1 MVSRD
6 SARQPVPAQRDAG
19 EEVLRRRELAALM
32 RPALPALAD
41 WIVREVLR
49 AVPVYARPGDGSYG
63 RVTRHAVECAVELFV
78 DLVEDPLA
86 SRDRLYETCRRLG
99 VGEAREGRTLDDLQA
114 AYRVGTRVG
123 WRWIMRLGRRHRLSS
138 AAMAQLA
145 EMLFGYA
152 DELARMS
159 SRGHRETWAE
169 IEGTRVGLRRRLLR
183 LLTGPGTVPDAVLAE
198 LAAAAGWPV
207 PRQVV
212 AVAAET
218 TVGTSWGPDVLADL
232 DPPQPYLLLPAP
244 VDARALTRL
253 GTRVAVGPP
262 TDVGAAAHSL
272 RWARAALR
280 LVAEGALPDAPVTW
294 CADHLTELWLL
305 SDSPLAEQVARREL
319 APLEQFPERTR
330 RRLGETLLSWLQNG
344 GNSEKIAV
352 DLSVHPQTVRYRV
365 RQLKQAFG
373 DRLDDPDARFAMQAA
388 LRASGLRIT
397 RNEFSSP
404 EA

>member
-1 MVSRD
+1 MSRD
-6 SARQPVPAQRDAG
+6 SARQPVPAPRDVG
-19 EEVLRRRELAALM
+19 EEVVRRRELAALM
-32 RPALPALAD
+32 RPALPALVD
-41 WIVREVLR
+41 GIVREVLR

-63 RVTRHAVECAVELFV
+63 RMTRHAVQCAVELFV

-86 SRDRLYETCRRLG
+86 SRDGLYETCRRLG
-99 VGEAREGRTLDDLQA
+99 AGEAREGRTLDDLQA

-159 SRGHRETWAE
+159 SRGHREAWAE
-169 IEGTRVGLRRRLLR
+169 IEGTRAGLRRRLLR
-183 LLTGPGTVPDAVLAE
+183 LLIGPGTIPDAVLTE

-207 PRQVV
+207 PREVA

-218 TVGTSWGPDVLADL
+218 TVGTSWGSDVLADL

-244 VDARALTRL
+244 VDAKTLTRL

-262 TDVGAAAHSL
+262 TDLSAAAHSL
-272 RWARAALR
+272 RWARTALR
-280 LVAEGALPDAPVTW
+280 LVADGALPDTPVTW
-294 CADHLTELWLL
+294 CTDHLTELWLL

-319 APLEQFPERTR
+319 APLDQFAERTR

-388 LRASGLRIT
+388 LRASGLRT
-397 RNEFSSP
+397 ARNEFSSP
-404 EA
+404 ET